1 MQNAG
6 VIDLV
11 RRVLERYRTDERML
25 DAYWQ
30 WASNP
35 TPAAV
40 GYALEENCGF
50 IATNLLTRYGKP
62 AIELVTRLAEECSD
76 LRQEARVHDLRH
88 AIMTV
93 INGEAGALLREGT
106 AARLNE
112 DRPDRRVLRVWLATR
127 LRWCNYL
134 GRDPWL
140 AGEFDWS
147 LGLDLEMGGKDLR
160 TPLGRALAGAE
171 VERIDLLREAMAVGL
186 VNRLFYRD
194 PSGRMEPRTR
204 PGPRIPLQMV
214 DYLQ

>member
-11 RRVLERYRTDERML
+11 RRVLDRHRTDERML

-50 IATNLLTRYGKP
+50 IATNLMNRYGKP
-62 AIELVTRLAEECSD
+62 AIELVTRLSDECSD
-76 LRQEARVHDLRH
+76 LRQEAKVHDLRQ

-93 INGEAGALLREGT
+93 LNGEEGLLLREGT
-106 AARLNE
+106 AARLNQ
-112 DRPDRRVLRVWLATR
+112 DSPDRRALRVWLAMR

-147 LGLDLEMGGKDLR
+147 LGLDLEMSGKDLR
-160 TPLGRALAGAE
+160 TPLGRALAGGE

-194 PSGRMEPRTR
+194 ATGRMEPKTR

-214 DYLQ
+214 DYLR

>member
-11 RRVLERYRTDERML
+11 RRALERHRADEKML

-35 TPAAV
+35 TRAAV
-40 GYALEENCGF
+40 GFALEENCGF

-62 AIELVTRLAEECSD
+62 AIEQVSRLSAECAE
-76 LRQEARVHDLRH
+76 LRQEAKVPDLRH

-93 INGEAGALLREGT
+93 INADAGSVLREGI
-106 AARLNE
+106 AARLNADLPE
-112 DRPDRRVLRVWLATR
+112 RRALRAWLISR
-127 LRWCNYL
+127 LRWCSYL
-134 GRDPWL
+134 GREPWL

-147 LGLDLEMGGKDLR
+147 LGLDLDVSGKDLR

-171 VERIDLLREAMAVGL
+171 TDQMDLYREAVAVGL

-194 PSGRMEPRTR
+194 SAGRMEPKTR
-204 PGPRIPLQMV
+204 PGPRIPLHLV
-214 DYLQ
+214 HD